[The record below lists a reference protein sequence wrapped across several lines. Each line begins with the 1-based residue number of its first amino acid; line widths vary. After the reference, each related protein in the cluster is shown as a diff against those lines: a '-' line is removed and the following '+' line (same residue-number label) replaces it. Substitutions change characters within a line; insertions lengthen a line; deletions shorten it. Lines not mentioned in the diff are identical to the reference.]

1 MDKSYENNETFSD
14 PLLDCLVILTMLN
27 HRPLSADVLRAGLPL
42 ENNKF
47 TPSLFV
53 RAAERVGFSARIVKR
68 SLQHISKLVLPVVL
82 LLKNDQ
88 ACILKNIIDSET
100 VELILS
106 DHGGGVQQKSFDDLE
121 ESYIGQAIFIAPVF
135 KYETRAE
142 AAPTENIDKLSW
154 FWSTLS
160 RYRYIYM
167 QVVVAAFIVNIFN
180 LVMPLFIM
188 NVYNRV
194 IPNNAYVTLWVL
206 VVGVLMINFFD
217 FILRL
222 LRGYLIDVS
231 GKKADVVMASTLF
244 QQAISIRLMNK
255 PNSVGA
261 FVNNLREFE
270 VLRDFFTSATLTTII
285 DLPFVLLFFVLIAYL
300 GSWLV
305 LIPLIIVPLILL
317 AAYIIEKP
325 MREAVLKSLQ
335 GAMQKH
341 ALLVETV
348 TAIETV
354 KSLNAEGQMQK
365 KWEQYVGTTAR
376 DSLKMRYF
384 SNLIITITNYG
395 QGFITVGMIALGVY
409 MIEEGSMTLGGLI
422 ATNILAGRILAP
434 LSSLAGILTRLQQAR
449 LSLENLNHLMSLPV
463 ERPENKRFLHL
474 PKIEGTIEFDKVSF
488 QYPGQQLLALD
499 HVSFKIKAGERV
511 AIIGRIGSGKSTIQR
526 LILGLYQP
534 KEGNIYI
541 DGINIEQLDPVDLRK
556 NMGFVP
562 QDSMLFYGTVRDNI
576 SMGMPWAD
584 DAAII
589 NAGYLGGV
597 DRFVNHHPEGFDM
610 MVGERGEGLSGGQ
623 RQSIAL
629 ARGLLSNP
637 PIWLFDEPTSAMDM
651 ATEQETIQR
660 LLTLK
665 ESKTII
671 LVTHKVSLFP
681 LVDRLIM
688 MDNGHIILDGP
699 KNEVIEV
706 LQKAQA
712 LEKQKQTQPFSSSI
726 PNQEG
731 K

>member
-1 MDKSYENNETFSD
+1 MDKSNENKDTFSD
-14 PLLDCLVILTMLN
+14 PLLDCLVILTMLS

-42 ENNKF
+42 ENNRL
-47 TPSLFV
+47 TPALFI
-53 RAAERVGFSARIVKR
+53 RAAERVGFSARVVKR
-68 SLQHISKLVLPVVL
+68 SLSHISKLVLPVVL

-88 ACILKNIIDSET
+88 ACILNKIIDSET

-106 DHGGGVQQKSFDDLE
+106 DHGGGVQQKSLDDLE
-121 ESYIGQAIFIAPVF
+121 ENYTGQAIFIAPVF
-135 KYETRAE
+135 KYETRSE
-142 AAPTENIDKLSW
+142 AKPTERIDKLSW

-160 RYRYIYM
+160 RYRYIYI
-167 QVVVAAFIVNIFN
+167 QVILAAFLVNIFN

-194 IPNNAYVTLWVL
+194 IPNNANVTLWVL
-206 VVGVLMINFFD
+206 VIGVLMIHFFD

-244 QQAISIRLMNK
+244 QQAMSIRLMNK

-285 DLPFVLLFFVLIAYL
+285 DLPFVILFFVLIAYL

-317 AAYIIEKP
+317 AAYILEKP

-341 ALLVETV
+341 AILVETV

-376 DSLKMRYF
+376 DSLKMRYY

-395 QGFITVGMIALGVY
+395 QQFITVGMIALGVY
-409 MIEEGSMTLGGLI
+409 MIEEGSMSLGGLI

-488 QYPGQQLLALD
+488 QYPGQQILALD
-499 HVSFKIKAGERV
+499 KVSFKIKAGERV
-511 AIIGRIGSGKSTIQR
+511 AFIGRIGSGKSTIQR
-526 LILGLYQP
+526 LLLGLYQP

-584 DAAII
+584 DTAII

-629 ARGLLSNP
+629 ARGLLSDP

-660 LLTLK
+660 LLSLK
-665 ESKTII
+665 ERKTII

-681 LVDRLIM
+681 LVERLIM
-688 MDNGHIILDGP
+688 MDNGHIIIDGP
-699 KNEVIEV
+699 KNEVIDV

-712 LEKQKQTQPFSSSI
+712 LEKQKQSQQFSSSV